1 MKCYGYIRVSS
12 FTQIDNTSP
21 EWQEKQINALAAKHD
36 LVVDEWIN
44 NLAVTGTKPF
54 YERPGVADI
63 DFQAGDVLLV
73 AKIDRLSR
81 TQLDI
86 LQVIDDFKKSDITL
100 ITGDFG
106 KLTDPEDQMAALLVS
121 VMSMFIEWERKN
133 LVERTAE
140 GRAEKKAKGLY
151 STRSDCKWGQFVDDD
166 QVFDHGYRALAI
178 DRMVE
183 MRLEGASYREI
194 QKDIIERYSCG
205 RNKVKLSL
213 RTLGNILNG
222 YKDEDAA

>member
-106 KLTDPEDQMAALLVS
+106 
-121 VMSMFIEWERKN
+121 
-133 LVERTAE
+133 
-140 GRAEKKAKGLY
+140 
-151 STRSDCKWGQFVDDD
+151 
-166 QVFDHGYRALAI
+166 
-178 DRMVE
+178 
-183 MRLEGASYREI
+183 
-194 QKDIIERYSCG
+194 
-205 RNKVKLSL
+205 
-213 RTLGNILNG
+213 
-222 YKDEDAA
+222 